1 MELFMIN
8 RWFFNILHFRWA
20 VILASILLSVA
31 AGWGAQYLEMKS
43 DYREFFAEDDPQRAS
58 FNRLQD
64 TYAQSD
70 TVFFVIAPN
79 DGVVFQRDVL
89 KMVESLT
96 DAAWQLPH
104 SLRVD
109 SLTNFQHTTAD
120 EEGLVVENL
129 VEDASRLTETEIV
142 AIKAVAL
149 KESLIAGKL
158 ITDASNVTG
167 VAVTINLPGESND
180 EFGEVAR
187 AARVIADEY
196 RVLYPEIDIYLSGMI
211 MGNNTTT
218 ELIEQD
224 AALLVP
230 LMGLIIVFT
239 LLLLLRSVRATLATV
254 TVILMTLVSTM
265 GLMGWLGFSITG
277 PSSSAPIIIVT
288 IAVADCVHILVSYF
302 FLLREGLSKTPAI
315 LKSMK
320 INLGPIFLT
329 SLTTAIG
336 FLSMNFSDSPPF
348 QVLGTVSAIG
358 VMVAFLLSITL
369 LPALMAVMLPA
380 KKVAAVKDNGGVLR
394 PLADRVIKH
403 PLSFFWGVV
412 AISTMLFAAIP
423 KNEVNDEFVK
433 FFDTNQE
440 FRQAVDFSNEHLVG
454 VSTIEYALVSPNEGG
469 INSPKFLQQ
478 LDKFSEWLLTQSE
491 VKQVTSLSDT
501 MKRLN
506 RDMHAG
512 DEAWYKIPE
521 STELAAQYLLL
532 YEMSLPFGLDMT
544 NQIDFDKLETRVTA
558 SLEELNTNEM
568 LALEARISLWLETQ
582 LPEVEFYDS
591 SGTVMFAHLSVNNS
605 YSSLISTGIALILI
619 SFVLTFALKSLK
631 MGFVSLLVN
640 IAPAALAF
648 GVWGLLVGQI
658 GLSISVA
665 VGMTL
670 GIVVDNTVHFLSKY
684 LNARREQGL
693 STESAIRYAFSH
705 VGTAL
710 LVCNAV
716 LISGF
721 LVLAQSDFMLNR
733 DMGYFTALTFALALV
748 VDFLFLPPFL
758 MFIEKKRALSTS
770 QNVDVSMEATGI
782 KPVAE

>member
-8 RWFFNILHFRWA
+8 RWFFNIVHFRWV
-20 VILASILLSVA
+20 VILASVLLAIA

-43 DYREFFAEDDPQRAS
+43 DYREFFAEDDPQRAD

-89 KMVESLT
+89 NMVESLT

-129 VEDASRLTETEIV
+129 VENASRLTETEIA
-142 AIKAVAL
+142 AIKGIAL

-158 ITDASNVTG
+158 ITDAANVTG

-187 AARVIADEY
+187 AARVVADEY
-196 RVLYPEIDIYLSGMI
+196 RILYPEIDIYLSGMI

-230 LMGLIIVFT
+230 LMGLIIVLT

-254 TVILMTLVSTM
+254 TVIVMTLASTM

-288 IAVADCVHILVSYF
+288 IAVADCVHILVGYF
-302 FLLREGLSKTPAI
+302 FLSREGLSKTPAI

-320 INLGPIFLT
+320 INFGPIFLT
-329 SLTTAIG
+329 SLTTTIG

-380 KKVAAVKDNGGVLR
+380 KTVKVVKDNGGVLR

-403 PLSFFWGVV
+403 PLSFFWGVA
-412 AISTMLFAAIP
+412 AISVLLFTAIQ

-478 LDKFSEWLLTQSE
+478 LDQFSQWLLTQPE

-512 DEAWYKIPE
+512 DETWYKIPE

-582 LPEVEFYDS
+582 LPEIEFYDS

-605 YSSLISTGIALILI
+605 YSSLISTGIALVLI

-631 MGFVSLLVN
+631 MGLVSLLVN

-758 MFIEKKRALSTS
+758 IFIEKKRALSIS
-770 QNVDVSMEATGI
+770 QDVDGSLEITGI

>member
-1 MELFMIN
+1 MIN
-8 RWFFNILHFRWA
+8 RWFFNIIHFRWV
-20 VILASILLSVA
+20 VILASILLCIG

-43 DYREFFAEDDPQRAS
+43 DYREFFVEDDPQRAS

-70 TVFFVIAPN
+70 TVFFVIAPS
-79 DGVVFQRDVL
+79 DGVVFQSDVL
-89 KMVESLT
+89 SMIESLT

-129 VEDASRLTETEIV
+129 VEDASRLSDTEITE
-142 AIKAVAL
+142 IKSVAL

-158 ITDASNVTG
+158 ITDAANVTG
-167 VAVTINLPGESND
+167 VAVTVNLPGKSND

-196 RVLYPEIDIYLSGMI
+196 RVLYPEIEIYLSGMI

-224 AALLVP
+224 AATLVP
-230 LMGLIIVFT
+230 LMGLIIVLT
-239 LLLLLRSVRATLATV
+239 LLLLLRSVRATLASV
-254 TVILMTLVSTM
+254 MVIVMTLVSTM
-265 GLMGWLGFSITG
+265 GIMGWLGCSITG

-302 FLLREGLSKTPAI
+302 FLSREGLSKTPAI
-315 LKSMK
+315 LKSMN
-320 INLGPIFLT
+320 INFGPIFLT

-348 QVLGTVSAIG
+348 QVLGTISAIG

-369 LPALMAVMLPA
+369 LPALMAVMLPV
-380 KKVAAVKDNGGVLR
+380 KKIEGVKDDGGILR

-412 AISTMLFAAIP
+412 AVSTFLFAAIP

-469 INSPKFLQQ
+469 INSPEFLQQ
-478 LDKFSEWLLTQSE
+478 LDQFSEWLLDQPE

-512 DEAWYKIPE
+512 DEDWYKIPE

-568 LALEARISLWLETQ
+568 LALESRINLWIETQ
-582 LPEVEFYDS
+582 LPGVEFYDS

-619 SFVLTFALKSLK
+619 SFILTFALKSLK

-648 GVWGLLVGQI
+648 GVWGLLVGQV

-684 LNARREQGL
+684 LNARREKGL
-693 STESAIRYAFSH
+693 STEAAIRYAFSH

-721 LVLAQSDFMLNR
+721 IVLAQSDFMLNS
-733 DMGYFTALTFALALV
+733 DMGYFTSLTFALALV

-758 MFIEKKRALSTS
+758 MFIEKKRASSSS
-770 QNVDVSMEATGI
+770 QNVDDVLDETAI

>member
-1 MELFMIN
+1 MVN
-8 RWFFNILHFRWA
+8 RWFFNVIHFRWLI
-20 VILASILLSVA
+20 ILASILMCIA
-31 AGWGAQYLEMKS
+31 AGWGAQFLEMKS

-70 TVFFVIAPN
+70 TVFFVIAPK
-79 DGVVFQRDVL
+79 DGVVFQTNVL
-89 KMVESLT
+89 QMIEELT
-96 DAAWQLPH
+96 DSAWQLPF

-129 VEDASRLTETEIV
+129 VENASTLTEAQIAKIQTT
-142 AIKAVAL
+142 AL
-149 KESLIAGKL
+149 NESLIAGKL

-187 AARVIADEY
+187 AARIIADEY
-196 RVLYPEIDIYLSGMI
+196 RSNYPEIDLYLSGMI

-230 LMGLIIVFT
+230 LMGLIIILT
-239 LLLLLRSVRATLATV
+239 LLLLLRSVHATV
-254 TVILMTLVSTM
+254 ATVIVILMTLISTM
-265 GLMGWLGFSITG
+265 GLMGWIGFSITG

-302 FLLREGLSKTPAI
+302 FLAREGLSKTPAI

-329 SLTTAIG
+329 SLTTTIG

-348 QVLGTVSAIG
+348 QILGTVSAMG
-358 VMVAFLLSITL
+358 VVIAFLLSITL
-369 LPALMAVMLPA
+369 LPALMAVMLPV
-380 KKVAAVKDNGGVLR
+380 KKVIGVKDNGGVLR

-403 PLSFFWGVV
+403 PLSFFWGVIAV
-412 AISTMLFAAIP
+412 SVLLISAIP
-423 KNEVNDEFVK
+423 KNDINDEFTK
-433 FFDTNQE
+433 FFNKNQD

-454 VSTIEYALVSPNEGG
+454 VSTIEYALISPFEGG
-469 INSPKFLQQ
+469 INHPDFLLK
-478 LDKFSEWLLTQSE
+478 LDRFSQWLLSQPE

-512 DEAWYKIPE
+512 QEAWYKIPE
-521 STELAAQYLLL
+521 TKELAAQYLLL

-558 SLEELNTNEM
+558 SLEELNTNQM
-568 LALEARISLWLETQ
+568 LALEARVSLWIETQ
-582 LPEVEFYDS
+582 LPEIEFYDS
-591 SGTVMFAHLSVNNS
+591 SGTIMFAHLSVNNS
-605 YSSLISTGIALILI
+605 YSSLISTAIALILI
-619 SFVLTFALKSLK
+619 SFILTFALNSLK
-631 MGFVSLLVN
+631 MGLVSLLVN

-648 GVWGLLVGQI
+648 GVWGLLVGQV

-684 LNARREQGL
+684 LNARREQGMN
-693 STESAIRYAFSH
+693 SESAIRYAFSH

-733 DMGYFTALTFALALV
+733 DMGYFTALTFGLALL

-758 MFIEKKRALSTS
+758 LFIEKKAKHRKS
-770 QNVDVSMEATGI
+770 QELDLQLEAQVI
-782 KPVAE
+782 RPVRD

>member
-8 RWFFNILHFRWA
+8 RWFFNIVHFRWV
-20 VILASILLSVA
+20 VILASILLCIG

-64 TYAQSD
+64 TYSQSD
-70 TVFFVIAPN
+70 TVFFVIAPT
-79 DGVVFQRDVL
+79 DGVVFQPNVL
-89 KMVESLT
+89 QMVESLT

-129 VEDASRLTETEIV
+129 VEDASKLTATDI
-142 AIKAVAL
+142 AKIKTIAL
-149 KESLIAGKL
+149 QESLIAGKL

-187 AARVIADEY
+187 AARIIADEY
-196 RVLYPEIDIYLSGMI
+196 RTLYPEIDIYLSGMI

-224 AALLVP
+224 ATLLVP
-230 LMGLIIVFT
+230 LMGMIIVLT
-239 LLLLLRSVRATLATV
+239 LLLLLRSIPATLATV
-254 TVILMTLVSTM
+254 TVIIMTLASTM

-302 FLLREGLSKTPAI
+302 FLSREGLSKIPAI
-315 LKSMK
+315 LKSMS

-369 LPALMAVMLPA
+369 LPALMAVMIRI
-380 KKVAAVKDNGGVLR
+380 KKVEAVKDNGGVLR

-412 AISTMLFAAIP
+412 AISTVLFTAIQ

-433 FFDTNQE
+433 FFDKNQE

-454 VSTIEYALVSPNEGG
+454 VSTIEYALVSQNEGG
-469 INSPKFLQQ
+469 INSPEFLQQ
-478 LDKFSEWLLTQSE
+478 LDQFSEWLITQPE

-568 LALEARISLWLETQ
+568 LALESRVSLWLETQ
-582 LPEVEFYDS
+582 LPNVEFYDS

-619 SFVLTFALKSLK
+619 SFILTFALKSLK

-693 STESAIRYAFSH
+693 STEAAIRYAFSH

-716 LISGF
+716 LIAGF

-758 MFIEKKRALSTS
+758 MFIEKKRELSIAQELDHS
-770 QNVDVSMEATGI
+770 LEITGI
-782 KPVAE
+782 KPIAE

>member
-1 MELFMIN
+1 MVN
-8 RWFFNILHFRWA
+8 RWFFNVIHFRWLI
-20 VILASILLSVA
+20 ILASVLMCIA
-31 AGWGAQYLEMKS
+31 AGWGAQFLEMKS

-70 TVFFVIAPN
+70 TVFFVIAPK
-79 DGVVFQRDVL
+79 DGVVFQTNVL
-89 KMVESLT
+89 QMIEELT
-96 DAAWQLPH
+96 DSAWQLPF

-129 VEDASRLTETEIV
+129 VENASTLTEAQIAEIQTT
-142 AIKAVAL
+142 AL
-149 KESLIAGKL
+149 NESLIAGKL

-187 AARVIADEY
+187 AARIIADEY
-196 RVLYPEIDIYLSGMI
+196 RSNYPEIDLYLSGMI

-230 LMGLIIVFT
+230 LMGLIIILT
-239 LLLLLRSVRATLATV
+239 LLVLLRSVHATV
-254 TVILMTLVSTM
+254 ATVIVILMTLISTM
-265 GLMGWLGFSITG
+265 GLMGWIGFSITG

-302 FLLREGLSKTPAI
+302 FLAREGLSKTPAI

-329 SLTTAIG
+329 SLTTTIG

-348 QVLGTVSAIG
+348 QILGTVSAMG
-358 VMVAFLLSITL
+358 VVIAFLLSITL
-369 LPALMAVMLPA
+369 LPALMAVMLPV
-380 KKVAAVKDNGGVLR
+380 KKVVGVKDNGGVLR

-403 PLSFFWGVV
+403 PLSFFWGVIAV
-412 AISTMLFAAIP
+412 SVLLISAIP
-423 KNEVNDEFVK
+423 KNDINDEFTK
-433 FFDTNQE
+433 FFNKNQD

-454 VSTIEYALVSPNEGG
+454 VSTIEYALISPFEGG
-469 INSPKFLQQ
+469 INHPDFLLK
-478 LDKFSEWLLTQSE
+478 LDRFSQWLLSQPE

-512 DEAWYKIPE
+512 QEAWYKIPE
-521 STELAAQYLLL
+521 TKELAAQYLLL

-558 SLEELNTNEM
+558 SLEELNTNQM
-568 LALEARISLWLETQ
+568 LALEARVSLWIETQ
-582 LPEVEFYDS
+582 LPEIEFYDS
-591 SGTVMFAHLSVNNS
+591 SGTIMFAHLSVNNS
-605 YSSLISTGIALILI
+605 YSSLISTAIALILI
-619 SFVLTFALKSLK
+619 SFILTFALNSLK
-631 MGFVSLLVN
+631 MGLVSLLVN

-648 GVWGLLVGQI
+648 GVWGLLVGQV

-684 LNARREQGL
+684 LNARREQGMN
-693 STESAIRYAFSH
+693 SESAIRYAFSH

-733 DMGYFTALTFALALV
+733 DMGYFTALTFGLALL

-758 MFIEKKRALSTS
+758 LFIEKKAKHRKS
-770 QNVDVSMEATGI
+770 QELDLQLEAQVI
-782 KPVAE
+782 RPVRD

>member
-8 RWFFNILHFRWA
+8 RWFFNIVHFRWV
-20 VILASILLSVA
+20 VILASVLLAIA
-31 AGWGAQYLEMKS
+31 AGWGGQYLEMKS
-43 DYREFFAEDDPQRAS
+43 DYREFFAEDDPQRAA

-89 KMVESLT
+89 SMVESLT

-129 VEDASRLTETEIV
+129 VEDATRLTDTEIA
-142 AIKAVAL
+142 AIKGVAL

-158 ITDASNVTG
+158 ITGPANVTG

-239 LLLLLRSVRATLATV
+239 LLLLLRSVRATLAAV
-254 TVILMTLVSTM
+254 TVIVMTLVSTM

-302 FLLREGLSKTPAI
+302 FLSREGLSKTPAI

-320 INLGPIFLT
+320 INFGPIFLT
-329 SLTTAIG
+329 SVTTAIG
-336 FLSMNFSDSPPF
+336 FLSMNYSDSPPF

-369 LPALMAVMLPA
+369 LPALMAAMLPV
-380 KKVAAVKDNGGVLR
+380 KKAEVVKDNGGVLK

-412 AISTMLFAAIP
+412 AISTLLFTAIQ

-433 FFDTNQE
+433 FFGTNQE

-469 INSPKFLQQ
+469 INSPEFLQQ
-478 LDKFSEWLLTQSE
+478 LDQFSEWLLTQPE

-558 SLEELNTNEM
+558 SLEELNTNKM

-582 LPEVEFYDS
+582 LPEIEFYDS

-619 SFVLTFALKSLK
+619 SIILTFALKSLK
-631 MGFVSLLVN
+631 MGLVSLLVN

-665 VGMTL
+665 IGMTL

-693 STESAIRYAFSH
+693 STEAAIRYAFSH

-721 LVLAQSDFMLNR
+721 LVLAQSNFMLNS
-733 DMGYFTALTFALALV
+733 DMGYFTALTFALALA

-758 MFIEKKRALSTS
+758 MFIEKKRGLPRAQELDHSL
-770 QNVDVSMEATGI
+770 EATGI
-782 KPVAE
+782 KPRA

>member
-1 MELFMIN
+1 MVN
-8 RWFFNILHFRWA
+8 RWFFNVIHYRWLI
-20 VILASILLSVA
+20 ILASIFMCIA

-43 DYREFFAEDDPQRAS
+43 DYREYFAESDPQRAS

-70 TVFFVIAPN
+70 TVFFVVAPT
-79 DGVVFQRDVL
+79 DEVVFQRDVL
-89 KMVESLT
+89 QMLEELT
-96 DAAWQLPH
+96 DAAWQLPF

-129 VEDASRLTETEIV
+129 VEDASTLSSDKIE
-142 AIKAVAL
+142 AIKTIAL
-149 KESLIAGKL
+149 NESLLAGKL

-167 VAVTINLPGESND
+167 VAITINLPGESND

-196 RVLYPEIDIYLSGMI
+196 RVKYPDIDIYLSGMI

-230 LMGLIIVFT
+230 LMGGIIIVT

-254 TVILMTLVSTM
+254 MVIVMTLVSTM
-265 GLMGWLGFSITG
+265 GLMGWIGFSITG

-302 FLLREGLSKTPAI
+302 FLAREGLSKTPAI
-315 LKSMK
+315 LKSLK

-348 QVLGTVSAIG
+348 QILGTVSAMG
-358 VMVAFLLSITL
+358 VVIAFLLSITV
-369 LPALMAVMLPA
+369 LPALMAIMLPV
-380 KKVAAVKDNGGVLR
+380 KDVAAVKDNSGVLR
-394 PLADRVIKH
+394 PLADRVLKH
-403 PLSFFWGVV
+403 PLSFFWGVMAV
-412 AISTMLFAAIP
+412 SVLLFTAIP
-423 KNEVNDEFVK
+423 KNEINDEFTK
-433 FFDTNQE
+433 FFNKNQE

-454 VSTIEYALVSPNEGG
+454 VSTIEYALISPYEGG
-469 INSPKFLQQ
+469 INHPEFLQK
-478 LDKFSEWLLTQSE
+478 LDRFSQWLLTQPE

-501 MKRLN
+501 MKRLS

-512 DEAWYKIPE
+512 QSEWYKIPE
-521 STELAAQYLLL
+521 TKELAAQYLLL

-558 SLEELNTNEM
+558 SLEELNTDEM
-568 LALEARISLWLETQ
+568 LALEARVSMWLETQ
-582 LPEVEFYDS
+582 YPELEFYDS

-605 YSSLISTGIALILI
+605 YSSLISTGIALVLI
-619 SFVLTFALKSLK
+619 SFILTFALSSLK
-631 MGFVSLLVN
+631 MGLVSLLVN

-648 GVWGLLVGQI
+648 GVWGLLVGQV

-693 STESAIRYAFSH
+693 SSESAIRYAFSH

-733 DMGYFTALTFALALV
+733 DMGYFTALTFALALL

-758 MFIEKKRALSTS
+758 LLIEKKNKLHVS
-770 QNVDVSMEATGI
+770 QDIDAQLETQGI
-782 KPVAE
+782 NAIVES

>member
-1 MELFMIN
+1 MVN
-8 RWFFNILHFRWA
+8 RWFFNVIHFRWLI
-20 VILASILLSVA
+20 ILASVLMCIA
-31 AGWGAQYLEMKS
+31 AGWGAQFLEMKS

-70 TVFFVIAPN
+70 TVFFVIAPT
-79 DGVVFQRDVL
+79 DGVVFQTNVL
-89 KMVESLT
+89 QMIEELT
-96 DAAWQLPH
+96 DSAWQLPF

-129 VEDASRLTETEIV
+129 VENASTLTEAQIAEIQTT
-142 AIKAVAL
+142 AL
-149 KESLIAGKL
+149 NESLIAGKL

-187 AARVIADEY
+187 AARIIADEY
-196 RVLYPEIDIYLSGMI
+196 RSNYPEIDLYLSGMI

-230 LMGLIIVFT
+230 LMGLIIILT
-239 LLLLLRSVRATLATV
+239 LLVLLRSVHATV
-254 TVILMTLVSTM
+254 ATVIVILMTLISTM
-265 GLMGWLGFSITG
+265 GLMGWIGFSITG

-302 FLLREGLSKTPAI
+302 FLAREGLSKTPAI

-329 SLTTAIG
+329 SLTTTIG

-348 QVLGTVSAIG
+348 QILGTVSAMG
-358 VMVAFLLSITL
+358 VVIAFLLSITL
-369 LPALMAVMLPA
+369 LPALMAVMLPV
-380 KKVAAVKDNGGVLR
+380 KKVVGVKDNGGVLR

-403 PLSFFWGVV
+403 PLSFFWGVIAV
-412 AISTMLFAAIP
+412 SVLLISAIP
-423 KNEVNDEFVK
+423 KNDINDEFTK
-433 FFDTNQE
+433 FFNKNQD

-454 VSTIEYALVSPNEGG
+454 VSTIEYALISPFEGG
-469 INSPKFLQQ
+469 INHPDFLLK
-478 LDKFSEWLLTQSE
+478 LDRFSQWLLSQPE

-512 DEAWYKIPE
+512 QEAWYKIPE
-521 STELAAQYLLL
+521 TKELAAQYLLL

-558 SLEELNTNEM
+558 SLEELNTNQM
-568 LALEARISLWLETQ
+568 LALEARVSLWIETQ
-582 LPEVEFYDS
+582 LPEIEFYDS
-591 SGTVMFAHLSVNNS
+591 SGTIMFAHLSVNNS
-605 YSSLISTGIALILI
+605 YSSLISTAIALILI
-619 SFVLTFALKSLK
+619 SFILTFALNSLK
-631 MGFVSLLVN
+631 MGLVSLLVN

-648 GVWGLLVGQI
+648 GVWGLLVGQV

-684 LNARREQGL
+684 LNARREQGMN
-693 STESAIRYAFSH
+693 SESAIRYAFSH

-733 DMGYFTALTFALALV
+733 DMGYFTALTFGLALL

-758 MFIEKKRALSTS
+758 LFIEKKAKHRKS
-770 QNVDVSMEATGI
+770 QELDLQLEAQVI
-782 KPVAE
+782 RPVRD

>member
-1 MELFMIN
+1 MIS
-8 RWFFNILHFRWA
+8 RWFFNIIHYRWL
-20 VILASILLSVA
+20 VILLSLLICIA
-31 AGWGAQYLEMKS
+31 AGWGMQFLEMKS
-43 DYREFFAEDDPQRAS
+43 DYREFFAESDPQRAS

-70 TVFFVIAPN
+70 TVFFVIEPH
-79 DGVVFQRDVL
+79 DGIVFQNNVL
-89 KMVESLT
+89 QMIEELT
-96 DAAWQLPH
+96 DTAWQLPF

-109 SLTNFQHTTAD
+109 SLTNFQHTLAD
-120 EEGLVVENL
+120 EDGLVVENL
-129 VEDASRLTETEIV
+129 VEDAAKLQQDELK
-142 AIKAVAL
+142 AIQDIAL
-149 KESLIAGKL
+149 NENLLYGKL
-158 ITDASNVTG
+158 ITGAANVTG

-187 AARVIADEY
+187 AARVVADEY
-196 RVLYPEIDIYLSGMI
+196 RAKYPDITIYLSGMI

-224 AALLVP
+224 ASSLVP

-239 LLLLLRSVRATLATV
+239 LLLLLRSIVATLATV
-254 TVILMTLVSTM
+254 IVILFTLITTL
-265 GLMGWLGFSITG
+265 GLMGWIGFSVTG

-302 FLLREGLSKTPAI
+302 FLGREGIPKTPAI

-348 QVLGTVSAIG
+348 QILGTVSAMG
-358 VMVAFLLSITL
+358 VITAFLLSITL
-369 LPALMAVMLPA
+369 LPALMSIMLPSR
-380 KKVAAVKDNGGVLR
+380 AVTKLNHNEGILK
-394 PLADRVIKH
+394 PLADQVVLH
-403 PLSFFWGVV
+403 PKTFFGIVSVLS
-412 AISTMLFAAIP
+412 ILLFTAIP
-423 KNEVNDEFVK
+423 KNEINDEFTK
-433 FFDTNQE
+433 FFDKNLD

-454 VSTIEYALVSPNEGG
+454 VSTIEFALISPYDGG
-469 INSPKFLQQ
+469 INSPEFLRE
-478 LDKFSEWLLTQSE
+478 LDHFSKWLLTQPE

-512 DEAWYKIPE
+512 QEAWYKLPA
-521 STELAAQYLLL
+521 SKELAAQYLLL

-544 NQIDFDKLETRVTA
+544 NQIDFKKLETRVTA
-558 SLEELNTNEM
+558 SLDELNTNEM
-568 LALEARISLWLETQ
+568 LALEARVSMWLETQ
-582 LPEVEFYDS
+582 LPEIEFYDS

-605 YSSLISTGIALILI
+605 FSSLISTAIALIII
-619 SFVLTFALKSLK
+619 SFILTFALNSLK
-631 MGFVSLLVN
+631 MGMVSLLVN

-648 GVWGLLVGQI
+648 GIWGLTVGQV
-658 GLSISVA
+658 GLSICVA

-684 LNARREQGL
+684 LNARKHQNLDGEA
-693 STESAIRYAFSH
+693 AIKYAFSH

-710 LVCNAV
+710 LTCNAV
-716 LISGF
+716 LIAGF
-721 LVLAQSDFMLNR
+721 LVLAQSDFMLNS
-733 DMGYFTALTFALALV
+733 DMGYFTALTFILALV
-748 VDFLFLPPFL
+748 IDFLFLPPL
-758 MFIEKKRALSTS
+758 LLFIEKKTTEKHLETDF
-770 QNVDVSMEATGI
+770 QLETQGI
-782 KPVAE
+782 KAIAD